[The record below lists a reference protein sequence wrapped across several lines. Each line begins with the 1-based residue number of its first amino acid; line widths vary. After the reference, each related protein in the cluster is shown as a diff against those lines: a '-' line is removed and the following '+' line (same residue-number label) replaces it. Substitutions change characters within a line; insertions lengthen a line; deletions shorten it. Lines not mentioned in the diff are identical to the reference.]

1 MQIQAAVYGEVLLFI
16 IFKFF
21 QTTQC
26 PMNLANKHNKN
37 ACSAGR
43 PKIHSIVLQSPNKP
57 DTSDLQRIG
66 TTRVYILGAYV
77 AGKERKSILIQT

>member
-1 MQIQAAVYGEVLLFI
+1 MKKDSSQGGGGGAHPLHPPPRSAPE
-16 IFKFF
+16 
-21 QTTQC
+21 
-26 PMNLANKHNKN
+26 NER
-37 ACSAGR
+37 SAGR